1 MSMNDVSVKG
11 PGLMVPRDGKDA
23 DKRRAFL
30 NPSAGGPAHRL
41 AKGIAQGHGNIAIA
55 IATIASFVV
64 MGIFITALGL
74 LITHVLEHGFIGVW
88 DHHVSQWFDR
98 HRSAHW
104 NRITGD
110 LTNMADTFEVAGVAA
125 IVTIVVLFRRWG
137 RHAFLLV
144 AGLAIEL
151 SVFITANKIVAR
163 PRPDVSHLGGTP
175 STYSFPS
182 GHTAATVVLYGGI
195 AVIVMVATTR
205 LWPRLVMWTLAVV
218 LTVAVGLSRVYRGEH
233 YPTDV
238 VAGLLLGI
246 GSLVAGVFI
255 IRVAGV
261 NLPVTSDEA
270 NIQISAEGA
279 GQLDQASQ

>member
-1 MSMNDVSVKG
+1 MNDTSVKDAG
-11 PGLMVPRDGKDA
+11 SIVPKDGSSTDG
-23 DKRRAFL
+23 RRAFL
-30 NPSAGGPAHRL
+30 DPSADGLANRL
-41 AKGIAQGHGNIAIA
+41 TKSTARGHVILAIA
-55 IATIASFVV
+55 IATIASFAV
-64 MGIFITALGL
+64 MGIVIVAIGL
-74 LITHVLEHGFIGVW
+74 LITHVLGHGSIGMW
-88 DHHVSQWFDR
+88 DHHVSQWFDN
-98 HRSAHW
+98 HRSARW
-104 NRITGD
+104 NGITGD
-110 LTNMADTFEVAGVAA
+110 LTDIADTFEVAGVAA

-137 RHAFLLV
+137 RHAFLLI

-163 PRPDVSHLGGTP
+163 PRPAVSHLGGTP

-205 LWPRLVMWTLAVV
+205 LWPRIVMWILAVV
-218 LTVAVGLSRVYRGEH
+218 LTVAVALSRVYRGEH

-238 VAGLLLGI
+238 LAGLLLGI

-261 NLPVTSDEA
+261 NHVDKSDAVTKQISTEGAVERDEA
-270 NIQISAEGA
+270 SK
-279 GQLDQASQ
+279 

>member
-1 MSMNDVSVKG
+1 VSEAIVKG
-11 PGLMVPRDGKDA
+11 SGSIVPRDASDT

-55 IATIASFVV
+55 IATIASFAV
-64 MGIFITALGL
+64 MGIFIVALGL

-88 DHHVSQWFDR
+88 DHHVIQWFDR

-110 LTNMADTFEVAGVAA
+110 LTNIADTFEVAGVAA

-151 SVFITANKIVAR
+151 SVYITANKIVAR

-205 LWPRLVMWTLAVV
+205 WWPRIVMWTLAVV
-218 LTVAVGLSRVYRGEH
+218 LTVAIGLSRVYRGEH

-261 NLPVTSDEA
+261 NRSAKSDEA
-270 NIQISAEGA
+270 KIQISAESA